1 MHFESLAT
9 IVRYNYIFA
18 SRSFKE
24 LNLGNAEHAVLACLS
39 RMEHANQDAIATCLD
54 IDKGA
59 VAKTLASLEKKQ
71 YVIRQENPDN
81 RREKLV
87 TVTPAGEAMNQ
98 RMVEM
103 LKAWDDSLLIGL
115 TSEEITQFEAIS
127 QKISINAKSFL
138 KEDVK
143 K

>member
-1 MHFESLAT
+1 
-9 IVRYNYIFA
+9 
-18 SRSFKE
+18 
-24 LNLGNAEHAVLACLS
+24 
-39 RMEHANQDAIATCLD
+39 MEHANQDAIATRLD

-138 KEDVK
+138 KENVK